1 MLFCFSKQLGNP
13 YNKPPSGAELFLVTR
28 KRDEKRT
35 YRASK
40 EKSSTSITNVSD
52 LYLEELTT
60 KIRDEL
66 ADKMEEKLNQK
77 VRKMMNRL
85 AERNPDLQV
94 NMDEQSADFSSVDS
108 DANPTP

>member
-1 MLFCFSKQLGNP
+1 MGSWGGVF
-13 YNKPPSGAELFLVTR
+13 
-28 KRDEKRT
+28 RT
-35 YRASK
+35 GKSN
-40 EKSSTSITNVSD
+40 EKSSTLVTNISD

-66 ADKMEEKLNQK
+66 DQK
-77 VRKMMNRL
+77 NCEIMNKL

-94 NMDEQSADFSSVDS
+94 NMDEQSADFSSAGN